1 MKKIQK
7 VGEFLT
13 NVKRED
19 GMDLIVCKKEN
30 TEIVRL
36 LLDVKND

>member
-13 NVKRED
+13 NAKSED
-19 GMDLIVCKKEN
+19 RMDLIVCKKEN

-36 LLDVKND
+36 LLDVNND